1 MMDQFME
8 HRTGLIF
15 PSSAPQEKKSIP
27 LNGKT
32 LSPQIVKALQSL
44 RDANPSLERKLN
56 HGIVIDPKAD
66 EHLAYWNRTQEIVS
80 VEGEVLKG
88 IHLGG
93 LMVRIVDC
101 VPFFQCL
108 NDENMI
114 PQSINFGGTDVSTKN
129 LLQGLQK
136 IQTTSNESS
145 FLKELYLGGC
155 GIASRKG
162 VQDLLQVLQLPLC
175 SNITKLDLRY
185 NDLSGDDMATLEPIL
200 SVDHSKIEIIH
211 LEGNTLKC
219 NGAKAIGSIFANTK
233 SLKEMYLGANSIG
246 VDGAKHLAEGLRNN
260 LTVEKLYLDGNFIG
274 NDGADAFREVL
285 LDQTGRKC
293 KVLKHLYVENNG
305 MDKDAAMKL
314 GRALN
319 PENLIDGSLFD

>member
-1 MMDQFME
+1 ME
-8 HRTGLIF
+8 YQTGLIS
-15 PSSAPQEKKSIP
+15 PSSSSTPQEKKSIP
-27 LNGKT
+27 LDGKS
-32 LSPQIVKALQSL
+32 LPPQIVKALQNL
-44 RDANPSLERKLN
+44 RDANPSLERNLN
-56 HGIVIDPKAD
+56 HGIAIDPEAD
-66 EHLAYWNRTQEIVS
+66 KYLAYWNRSQEIVS
-80 VEGEVLKG
+80 VDGEVLKG

-108 NDENMI
+108 NDENI
-114 PQSINFGGTDVSTKN
+114 TPQIINFGGTDVCAKN
-129 LLQGLQK
+129 LLRGLQN

-145 FLKELYLGGC
+145 FLKEIYLGGC

-175 SNITKLDLRY
+175 SNIIKLDLRY

-200 SVDHSKIEIIH
+200 SEDQGNIEIIH
-211 LEGNTLKC
+211 LEGNMLKC
-219 NGAKAIGSIFANTK
+219 DGAKAIGSILANTK
-233 SLKEMYLGANSIG
+233 SLKEVYLGVNSIG
-246 VDGAKHLAEGLRNN
+246 ADGAKHLAEGLRSNC
-260 LTVEKLYLDGNFIG
+260 TVEKLYLDGNFIG
-274 NDGADAFREVL
+274 DDGADALREVL
-285 LDQTGRKC
+285 RDQTERKC

-305 MDKDAAMKL
+305 MGKEASMKL